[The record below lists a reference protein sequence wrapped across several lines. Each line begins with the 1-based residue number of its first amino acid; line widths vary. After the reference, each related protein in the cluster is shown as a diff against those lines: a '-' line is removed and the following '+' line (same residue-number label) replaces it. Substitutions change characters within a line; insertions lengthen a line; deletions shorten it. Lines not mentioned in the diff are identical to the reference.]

1 MNMKPIL
8 TLTMNPALDASS
20 SVENVFPEHKLRCGP
35 VRHDPG
41 GGGIN
46 VARAIKKLGGDALAL
61 HCCGGAT
68 GGMLRTLLAAEGVS
82 EQPIEIS
89 GGTRENLT
97 VLESATGQQYRFVM
111 PGPTL
116 SEAEWQRVLD
126 AVRAV
131 EPRPAII
138 VASGS
143 LPPGVPE
150 DFYGR
155 LARLVREQGSR
166 LILDTSGPAL
176 PAAVREGVFLIKPS
190 LRELR
195 TFAKGDLEH
204 EAEQEQAAMQ
214 IVGAGGCEAVVVS
227 LGAAGVLLA
236 SSAGCE
242 RMRSPTVAVRSKV
255 GAGDSMVAGIAL
267 SLAQGRSL
275 REAVRFG
282 VAAGSAAVMNA
293 GTELCHRAD
302 AERLF
307 AQSE

>member
-1 MNMKPIL
+1 MNHIL

-20 SVENVFPEHKLRCGP
+20 FVENVFPEHKLRCGP
-35 VRHDPG
+35 VRHYPG

-46 VARAIKKLGGDALAL
+46 VARAIKKLGGEALAL

-82 EQPIEIS
+82 EQPIEI
-89 GGTRENLT
+89 GGETRESLT
-97 VLESATGQQYRFVM
+97 VLESATGQQYRFVL

-116 SEAEWQRVLD
+116 SEAEWQRALD

-131 EPRPAII
+131 EPRPAFV

-143 LPPGVPE
+143 LPPGVPV
-150 DFYGR
+150 DFYAH
-155 LARLVREQGSR
+155 LARLVREQGGH

-195 TFAKGDLEH
+195 TFAEGDLEH
-204 EAEQEQAAMQ
+204 EEEQERAAMQ
-214 IVGAGGCEAVVVS
+214 IVGTGGCEAVVVS
-227 LGAAGVLLA
+227 LGAGGVLLA
-236 SSAGCE
+236 SPQGCE

-267 SLAQGRSL
+267 FLARGRSL
-275 REAVRFG
+275 RDAVRFG
-282 VAAGSAAVMNA
+282 VAAGAAAVMNA
-293 GTELCHRAD
+293 GTELCHHAD